1 MQYINKNT
9 GECAAN
15 LNYGTHPGTWEI
27 YPHYSNRYRVLKKG
41 NTITALDLNAGSGM
55 IEVGKKLPGYNKVI
69 ESIEHY
75 VTEHGEHFEVA
86 CYLKQRSY
94 IQGMENSINK
104 EQPNVAEVTDVY
116 LHVQELLVG
125 VCHKYD
131 IAPGD
136 QLNLFRAVFNLQ
148 NEKR

>member
-15 LNYGTHPGTWEI
+15 LNFGTHPGTWEI

-41 NTITALDLNAGSGM
+41 NTITALDLNVGSGM

-75 VTEHGEHFEVA
+75 VTEPYGEHFEVT
-86 CYLKQRSY
+86 CYLK
-94 IQGMENSINK
+94 
-104 EQPNVAEVTDVY
+104 
-116 LHVQELLVG
+116 
-125 VCHKYD
+125 
-131 IAPGD
+131 
-136 QLNLFRAVFNLQ
+136 
-148 NEKR
+148 

>member
-27 YPHYSNRYRVLKKG
+27 YPHHSNRYRVLKKG

-55 IEVGKKLPGYNKVI
+55 IEVGKPLPGYNKVI

-86 CYLKQRSY
+86 CYLK
-94 IQGMENSINK
+94 
-104 EQPNVAEVTDVY
+104 
-116 LHVQELLVG
+116 
-125 VCHKYD
+125 
-131 IAPGD
+131 
-136 QLNLFRAVFNLQ
+136 
-148 NEKR
+148 

>member
-27 YPHYSNRYRVLKKG
+27 RPYYSNRYRVLKKG

-148 NEKR
+148 NEK